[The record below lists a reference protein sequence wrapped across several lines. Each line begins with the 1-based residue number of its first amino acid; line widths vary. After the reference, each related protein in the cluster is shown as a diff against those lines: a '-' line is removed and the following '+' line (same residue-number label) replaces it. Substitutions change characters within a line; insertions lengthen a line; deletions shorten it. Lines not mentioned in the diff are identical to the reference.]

1 MVRQLRQR
9 GSNAAI
15 AFDEWNTARDG
26 QLTSEQLAAGLVGCG
41 AGLQQSEAAQ
51 LVRSFGAGAAITREV
66 FESTLRQAQESADD
80 KAAPAGESGD
90 DGAGL
95 DELRQEVRKLR
106 TIKAELLREKDE
118 LFLALR
124 ANDQKRQVRL
134 GAGEA
139 ALAERIAEVEQRH
152 AAEIRELEEEL
163 AVAQYNQQDLLQLIR
178 AHEAGRV
185 RKSAAEDGK
194 GRGAKN
200 VLVLEVGEVRLDGL
214 RAQGGEE
221 PTTFLS
227 IDFFAHDTQARAPRR
242 PRVSCVHHSDCGRC
256 QPARRGAWLVSL
268 LTTFLSALSWC
279 VTRRWVRR

>member
-51 LVRSFGAGAAITREV
+51 LVSSFGAGAAITREV